1 MANIASMQ
9 FANNALNDLC
19 SSPVPSSW
27 SVQMSKIEWMKSEKV
42 SNENQ

>member
-9 FANNALNDLC
+9 FANNALNDLN
-19 SSPVPSSW
+19 SLVPSSW
-27 SVQMSKIEWMKSEKV
+27 SVQMSKIEWMNSEKV

>member
-19 SSPVPSSW
+19 TCAKLLVSANEQNRVDE
-27 SVQMSKIEWMKSEKV
+27 QRKSK
-42 SNENQ
+42 Q